1 MTKILRGAPVADQLK
16 EEMAVKVNTYIN
28 QGINPKIA
36 ILRVGNRPDDLAYEA
51 RVFKNCQKI
60 GMDFESVYM
69 DDNTIMV
76 DLIDRLNKLNKNPDI
91 HGILIF
97 RPLPAQLDERIVAK
111 AINPEKDI
119 DCMSPEN
126 WGKVFAGET
135 TGLGPCTPLAV
146 IALLNFYG
154 YELSGLNVVV
164 INRSMVLGKPL
175 SMMLLASHSTV
186 TICHSKT
193 KDLAILTR
201 QAEVVVT
208 GVGRPKY
215 FGRKFFTDQSSII
228 DVGINFDGDQMCGD
242 VDYEAVSDCCA
253 AITPVPGGIGAVT
266 SMVLLQNVIKAL
278 DIQQIYENKQYREE

>member
-1 MTKILRGAPVADQLK
+1 MTKILRGTPVADQLK
-16 EEMAVKVNTYIN
+16 EQLSLKVNNYIN

-36 ILRVGNRPDDLAYEA
+36 ILRVGNRPDDLAYET
-51 RVFKNCQKI
+51 RVFKNCQKVGI
-60 GMDFESVYM
+60 DVESVNM

-76 DLIDRLNKLNKNPDI
+76 DLIAVINKLNENTDI

-97 RPLPAQLDERIVAK
+97 RPLSAHLDEKIVASK
-111 AINPEKDI
+111 INPQKDI

-126 WGKVFAGET
+126 LVKIFAGET

-146 IALLNFYG
+146 VALLNFYE
-154 YELSGLNVVV
+154 YELSGLNVVIV
-164 INRSMVLGKPL
+164 NRSMVLGKPL
-175 SMMLLASHSTV
+175 SMMLLASNSTV

-193 KDLAILTR
+193 KDLAVLTR
-201 QAEVVVT
+201 QADVVVT

-215 FGRKFFTDQSSII
+215 FGQGFFTDQSSIV

-242 VDYEAVSDCCA
+242 VDYDAVSDVCA

-266 SMVLLQNVIKAL
+266 SMILLQNVIKAIE
-278 DIQQIYENKQYREE
+278 IQQTHKNKKSQEE